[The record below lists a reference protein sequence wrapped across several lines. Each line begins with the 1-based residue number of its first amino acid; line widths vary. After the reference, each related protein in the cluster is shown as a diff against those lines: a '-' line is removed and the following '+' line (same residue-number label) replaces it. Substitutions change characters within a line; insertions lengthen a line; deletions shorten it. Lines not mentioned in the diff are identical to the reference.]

1 MKLQE
6 DGVVSV
12 PTNTTAGIE
21 GPKKPIKFQ
30 SVPGTVLKRAAKLKT
45 KKAVQEQLSII
56 ADVLTSNDSMEAVFL
71 E

>member
-6 DGVVSV
+6 DGIGV
-12 PTNTTAGIE
+12 PLNTTAGVE

-30 SVPGTVLKRAAKLKT
+30 NVSGTVLKRAAKLKT
-45 KKAVQEQLSII
+45 KKAVQEQLNII
-56 ADVLTSNDSMEAVFL
+56 ADILTSDDSKHAVFL